1 MSVNAVGNVNVNY
14 VNSYRDSLK
23 QRKKTAFLLVTSG
36 LATALGSS
44 YIKSNAM
51 GLSLVTCASLAGI
64 MGVVDLHKTDKE
76 LKELDNQQKLN
87 IEI

>member
-23 QRKKTAFLLVTSG
+23 QRKKTASLLTTSG
-36 LATALGSS
+36 LAAALCSS
-44 YIKSNAM
+44 YIKSNAI
-51 GLSLVTCASLAGI
+51 GLSLAICASLAGI
-64 MGVVDLHKTDKE
+64 TGVVDLHKTDKE

>member
-1 MSVNAVGNVNVNY
+1 MSMQVGNVNY

-23 QRKKTAFLLVTSG
+23 QRQKMGVVLAGTGG
-36 LATALGSS
+36 LAGIASAH
-44 YIKSNAM
+44 YIKSNAV
-51 GLSLVTCASLAGI
+51 GLSLLTIASLATI
-64 MGVVDLHKTDKE
+64 LGVVDFHKTAKE